1 MMAHEHRKQR
11 ELETRYDELKKEI
24 ERRGGIHEEP
34 QPNMLPLE
42 VKVEFLEHV
51 LRHDDAI
58 KGKRA

>member
-1 MMAHEHRKQR
+1 MARDHQHQR

-24 ERRGGIHEEP
+24 ERRGGVHEEP
-34 QPNMLPLE
+34 QPDMLPLE

-58 KGKRA
+58 KRKRA